1 MKQGPLQKY
10 QAMASSGEISPD
22 PAQMKVAEQLQVL
35 ADELSQFKPKKELL
49 SLFSRNGSQQP
60 RGLYVYGGV
69 GRGKTM
75 LMDLFFDN
83 VDFSQ
88 KRRVHF
94 HEFMFEVHNAIGE
107 ARKNINGDP
116 IPHVAKNIAKE
127 ALLIC
132 FDEFHV
138 TDIADAMILGR
149 LFSCLFEK
157 NVIVVATSNVEP
169 SGLYKDGLNRNSFLP
184 FIAMIEERMKVHE
197 LCSVRDYRMEKFQ
210 GEELYFIPNDDRA
223 GRAIRHMFLKLTGHE
238 KGKPCE
244 LKVKGRKIYV
254 EEASMGVARFTFSQ
268 LCAMPLG
275 AADYLSIAHTF
286 HTVLIEGVPVMGPHN
301 RNEARRFNTLIDVL
315 YDNTTGL
322 VMSAEA
328 EPDALYKDGDGSFLF
343 ERTASRLNEM
353 RSHEYLASREP

>member
-1 MKQGPLQKY
+1 MKHGPLLKY
-10 QAMASSGEISPD
+10 QAMVSAGEITPD
-22 PAQMKVAEQLQVL
+22 PAQVMVMEQLQIV
-35 ADELSQFKPKKELL
+35 AEELEQFKPKKEFL
-49 SLFSRNGSQQP
+49 SLFSGNSSIAP
-60 RGLYVYGGV
+60 NGLYVYGGV

-75 LMDLFFDN
+75 LMDLFIDN
-83 VDFSQ
+83 INFPL

-94 HEFMFEVHNAIGE
+94 HEFMFEVHNAIGD
-107 ARKNINGDP
+107 ARKKINGDP
-116 IPHVAKNIAKE
+116 IPYVAKNIASK
-127 ALLIC
+127 AQLLC

-157 NVIVVATSNVEP
+157 NVVVVATSNVHPE
-169 SGLYKDGLNRNSFLP
+169 GLYKDGLNRNSFLP
-184 FIAMIEERMKVHE
+184 FISMIQDKMKVHE
-197 LCSVRDYRMEKFQ
+197 LSSERDYRLEKFQ

-223 GRAIRHMFLKLTGHE
+223 EKAIRHMFLKLTGHE
-238 KGKPCE
+238 EGKPCQLE
-244 LKVKGRKIYV
+244 VKGRKIYV
-254 EEASMGVARFTFSQ
+254 EEASMGVARFTFEQ

-275 AADYLSIAHTF
+275 AADYLSIAHSF

-328 EPDALYKDGDGSFLF
+328 EPDNLYKDGDGSFLF

-353 RSHEYLASREP
+353 RSYEYLASKEQ

>member
-1 MKQGPLQKY
+1 MKHGPMLKY
-10 QAMASSGEISPD
+10 QAMVSASEIIPD
-22 PAQMKVAEQLQVL
+22 PAQVEAVEHFQKL
-35 ADELSQFKPKKELL
+35 ADELLHFKPKKDFL
-49 SLFSRNGSQQP
+49 SLFSGNNSIP
-60 RGLYVYGGV
+60 PKGLYVYGGV

-75 LMDLFFDN
+75 LMDLFIENIAFPL
-83 VDFSQ
+83 

-94 HEFMFEVHNAIGE
+94 HEFMFEVHNAIGD
-107 ARKNINGDP
+107 ARKKVSGDP
-116 IPHVAKNIAKE
+116 IPYVAKNIASD
-127 ALLIC
+127 ALLLC

-149 LFSCLFEK
+149 LFSCLFER
-157 NVIVVATSNVEP
+157 NVTVVATSNVP
-169 SGLYKDGLNRNSFLP
+169 PDGLYKDGLNRNSFLP
-184 FIAMIEERMKVHE
+184 FISMIEENMNILE
-197 LCSVRDYRMEKFQ
+197 LRSERDYRLEKFQ
-210 GEELYFIPNDDRA
+210 GEELYFIPDDDQA
-223 GRAIRHMFLKLTGHE
+223 ERAIRHMFLKLTGHA
-238 KGKPCE
+238 KGKPCYLE
-244 LKVKGRKIYV
+244 VKGRKIYV
-254 EEASMGVARFTFSQ
+254 EEASMGVARFTFEQ

-328 EPDALYKDGDGSFLF
+328 EPDSLYKDGDGSFLF

-353 RSHEYLASREP
+353 RSYEYLASKAQ